1 MNPAIQSLVD
11 RIADGAVGPA
21 NARDAIA
28 RAGGESFA
36 ILEAV
41 RALSS
46 GPSGSGD
53 MLGSNN
59 LSELADVAAARA
71 NLGLSAVNNTADA
84 DKPISSATQTALNSK
99 VPTSR
104 AVGTSGLAGGGGD
117 LSADRT
123 IDVPIASQ
131 AEAEEGA
138 INNKAMTPLR
148 VAEALAALGGGG
160 GSPISNP
167 DVCYIRGDGDDG
179 TGDGSIN
186 APLATFQAAVDA
198 GFRVLDFGV
207 DDIGAPFGGLT
218 WSTAADLTL
227 FIRGC
232 GVGKTTLGP
241 VAFNRPSG
249 HQLTI
254 HDLGK
259 HSFKLQAAGG
269 SPAIACR
276 DASTPGSQASQV
288 NLFGV
293 FVEGDIQASGVA
305 GDSFGSGGT
314 GGAVLL
320 DRGAIHSGGGIYAAG
335 ADGGSGDGSNP
346 SGNGG
351 NGGSVV
357 VIDSQAATINVAN
370 GVAGS
375 DGGGGAG
382 GGGSVGNVTLQRA
395 VVTSMTPDAATA
407 LASCINGVF
416 FANAYP

>member
-84 DKPISSATQTALNSK
+84 DKPISSAAQTALNSK

-104 AVGTSGLAGGGGD
+104 AVSTSGLAGGGGN

-131 AEAEEGA
+131 AEAEAGA
-138 INNKAMTPLR
+138 INDKAMTPLR
-148 VAEALAALGGGG
+148 VAEAIAALAGG

-167 DVCYIRGDGDDG
+167 DVGYIRGNGDDG
-179 TGDGSIN
+179 TGDGSIGS
-186 APLATFQAAVDA
+186 PFATFQAAVDA

-207 DDIGAPFGGLT
+207 DAIGAPFGGLA

-232 GVGKTTLGP
+232 GVGKTTLGAI
-241 VAFNRPSG
+241 AFNRPSG

-254 HDLGK
+254 HDIGK
-259 HSFKLQAAGG
+259 HSFRLYGG
-269 SPAIACR
+269 TTVISCR
-276 DASTPGSQASQV
+276 DATTLGSQASQV

-293 FVEGDIQASGVA
+293 FVEGNIELSGVI
-305 GDSFGSGGT
+305 GDSFSNGGN
-314 GGAVLL
+314 GGVALL
-320 DRGAIHSGGGIYAAG
+320 DMGTVHSNGGIYAAG
-335 ADGGSGDGSNP
+335 GDGGPGDGSNP